1 MGVFIIDPRLTVKD
15 TFYADEFN
23 KEVVKQLR
31 EYCVELYEVN
41 DKNMAGCKM
50 KIAEDA
56 LVIVY
61 NEHDIEHS
69 LIVGVQEFLKKSIEK
84 KAQIWPVA
92 IDRSA
97 RIPVGVISKKQSY
110 DVWEQ
115 LRCRDLDIFKKNYSE
130 SFSNLLLRRR

>member
-61 NEHDIEHS
+61 NEYDIEHS

-97 RIPVGVISKKQSY
+97 RIPVGVISKNKAMMY
-110 DVWEQ
+110 GNNFGVEIWMNNI
-115 LRCRDLDIFKKNYSE
+115 LA
-130 SFSNLLLRRR
+130 LLQKYFQEKL